1 MPQAIYILLTCY
13 QLTRK
18 RQGSL
23 VELQQCEKCVMEQ
36 RIGISVFKSFDF
48 QLKHPPPHHH
58 PNAILSLKRAK
69 VMWDVYSHQGFVCFF
84 TPPYTDICIFQ

>member
-1 MPQAIYILLTCY
+1 MPQDIYILLTCY

-18 RQGSL
+18 RQSSL
-23 VELQQCEKCVMEQ
+23 VELKQCEKCVMEQ

-48 QLKHPPPHHH
+48 QLNHLSPHHY

-69 VMWDVYSHQGFVCFF
+69 VMQDVYSHQGFLCL
-84 TPPYTDICIFQ
+84 